1 MAEGDGFNFK
11 HLRRDLSK
19 DITSFEGERSVGDI
33 PLLHDQWCCVA
44 FSGSSSTSDTG
55 ALDFGGRSYDRIC
68 EGDDEIV
75 TLPSASKSFSL
86 DSAGILWSHS
96 LETVEYDACD
106 VERLSRNDAHLC
118 VERTRARL
126 VSFSDPLVTSV
137 KSRPRTEGR
146 ELKNLFY
153 DEYDIR
159 RFQHEYF
166 LHQNCEENNIAEIS
180 K

>member
-1 MAEGDGFNFK
+1 MAEGDGSSFR
-11 HLRRDLSK
+11 HLRRDLSQ
-19 DITSFEGERSVGDI
+19 DIPSFEGERPVGDI
-33 PLLHDQWCCVA
+33 SLLHDQWCCVA
-44 FSGSSSTSDTG
+44 FSGSSSTSGTE
-55 ALDFGGRSYDRIC
+55 ASDFGRSYDRIC

-86 DSAGILWSHS
+86 DSARILWSHS

-106 VERLSRNDAHLC
+106 VERLSQNDAHLC
-118 VERTRARL
+118 GKRTRARL
-126 VSFSDPLVTSV
+126 VNFSDPLVTSV

-153 DEYDIR
+153 DEFDIR
-159 RFQHEYF
+159 RFQHEHF
-166 LHQNCEENNIAEIS
+166 LHQHCEENNITAIS